1 MTATL
6 TLHDVVAA
14 LPMPAL
20 AVAPSGEIVALNAA
34 AQNLV
39 GMQVLGRP
47 FITAVRQPSVAEAVE
62 ACLKGAGATETEY
75 FRRENGTDLTFRVTV
90 SRIGDTGAVLVLF
103 HDVTDVGV
111 ASQMRRDFVANVS
124 HELRTP
130 LTALMGFIETL
141 RGPARDDAPAR
152 ARFLEIMTGETE
164 RMNRLVGDLLSLSRV
179 EADQRVQP
187 QTQVDVIGVLASA
200 LRSLDPIAVEAGV
213 TLVPELPEAGVTLR
227 GDMDQ
232 LTQVFTNIIEN
243 AVKYGSQRTEG
254 SRCTEGSLG
263 TERGLGTE
271 SSLGTEGSLGKRVVV
286 SARIEARAP
295 LLRGPGAVI
304 TVRDFGAGIA
314 ARHLPRLTE
323 RFYRVDTHR
332 NRALGGTGLGLAIV
346 KHILNRHGGR
356 IKITSQLGQGTEV
369 TVVLPIE

>member
-1 MTATL
+1 MTSAL
-6 TLHDVVAA
+6 SLHDLVTA

-20 AVAPSGEIVALNAA
+20 AIAHSEEIVALNSA
-34 AQNLV
+34 AQKLV

-47 FITAVRQPSVAEAVE
+47 FITALRQPSVAEAVE
-62 ACLKGAGATETEY
+62 ACLVGSECADAEY
-75 FRRENGTDLTFRVTV
+75 LARVHGNDLTYSVAV
-90 SRIGDTGAVLVLF
+90 SRIGETGAVLVLF
-103 HDVTDVGV
+103 QDVTHVSV

-152 ARFLEIMTGETE
+152 ERFLEIMTGETE

-179 EADQRVQP
+179 EADERVRP
-187 QTQVDVIGVLASA
+187 QTQVDMISVLEAV
-200 LRSLDPIAVEAGV
+200 LRGLKPIAQEAGV
-213 TLVPELPEAGVTLR
+213 TLVSNLPDDSINLR
-227 GDMDQ
+227 ADMDQ

-243 AVKYGSQRTEG
+243 AVKYGG
-254 SRCTEGSLG
+254 D
-263 TERGLGTE
+263 
-271 SSLGTEGSLGKRVVV
+271 GKQVIISV
-286 SARIEARAP
+286 SVAPNAP
-295 LLRGPGAVI
+295 LLRAEGVVI
-304 TVRDFGAGIA
+304 TVRDQGAGIA

-323 RFYRVDTHR
+323 RFYRADNHR

-356 IKITSQLGQGTEV
+356 IKISSKVGQGTEV
-369 TVVLPIE
+369 YVVLPLD

>member
-1 MTATL
+1 MIAPL
-6 TLHDVVAA
+6 SLDDVVAA

-20 AVAPSGEIVALNAA
+20 AIAHSEEIAAINPA
-34 AQNLV
+34 AQKLL
-39 GMQVLGRP
+39 GMQALGRP

-62 ACLKGAGATETEY
+62 ACLSGASRADAEY
-75 FRRENGTDLTFRVTV
+75 LARKNGNDLTYTVAV
-90 SRIGDTGAVLVLF
+90 SRIGETGAVLVLF
-103 HDVTDVGV
+103 QDVTDVSA
-111 ASQMRRDFVANVS
+111 ASEMRRDFVANVS

-152 ARFLEIMTGETE
+152 ERFLEIMTAETE

-179 EADQRVQP
+179 EADERVRP
-187 QTQVDVIGVLASA
+187 QTRVDVIEVLAA
-200 LRSLDPIAVEAGV
+200 AVRNLEPIASEAE
-213 TLVPELPEAGVTLR
+213 TALVPQLPEAAVTLR

-243 AVKYGSQRTEG
+243 AIKYGG
-254 SRCTEGSLG
+254 A
-263 TERGLGTE
+263 
-271 SSLGTEGSLGKRVVV
+271 GKRVFV
-286 SARIEARAP
+286 SARVETQAP
-295 LLRGPGAVI
+295 LLRAAGVVI
-304 TVRDFGAGIA
+304 TVRDEGAGIA

-323 RFYRVDTHR
+323 RFYRADDHR

-356 IKITSQLGQGTEV
+356 IKITSQIGQGTEV
-369 TVVLPIE
+369 NIVLPTE